1 MRTSMSGRSKRAIA
15 VGTLA
20 TAMAGG
26 GLLATASAASAD
38 SAPADNDH
46 CVTNVATGQMQCY
59 DTFPQAISAATGGQI
74 TDAPQSPA
82 AAVASRSFEQRINA
96 AGRQAASSA
105 APLATVTLSI
115 EYDWNYYQTTAGSNT
130 YTGTSG
136 CDSDGSVEWM
146 KNNLGDSWN
155 DRISS
160 FKGYNGCQVRHFQ
173 HENGAG
179 AYTTPVGQNP
189 SMMDHGGLNNQ
200 ASSIHW
206 I

>member
-1 MRTSMSGRSKRAIA
+1 MRTSMSGRSKRAVV

-26 GLLATASAASAD
+26 GLFATASAASATT
-38 SAPADNDH
+38 APADKDH
-46 CVTNVATGQMQCY
+46 CVVNLATDRTQCY

-82 AAVASRSFEQRINA
+82 AAAASRSFEQRINA
-96 AGRQAASSA
+96 IGRQAASSA

-115 EYDWNYYQTTAGSNT
+115 EYDWNYYQTTAGSLT
-130 YTGTSG
+130 ITGTSG
-136 CDSDGSVEWM
+136 CDGDGSVEWM
-146 KNNLGDSWN
+146 KTSLGGWN

-160 FKGYNGCQVRHFQ
+160 FKGYNGCQVRHYQ
-173 HENGAG
+173 HENFAG
-179 AYTTPVGQNP
+179 AYTSPVGENP
-189 SMMDHGGLNNQ
+189 SMMQHGGLNNQ
-200 ASSIHW
+200 ASSIHL